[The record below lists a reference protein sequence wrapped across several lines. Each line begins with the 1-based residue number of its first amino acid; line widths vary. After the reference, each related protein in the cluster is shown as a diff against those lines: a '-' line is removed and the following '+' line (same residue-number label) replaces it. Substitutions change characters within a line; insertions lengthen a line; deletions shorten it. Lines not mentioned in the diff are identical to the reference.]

1 MANYNYR
8 KTVSLPFGEAVG
20 KVKDSLAKEGFGI
33 QAEIDLARAMREKLG
48 VEFEDYAILA
58 ACNPQLAHRAHAA
71 ETEVGLLLPCHVI
84 VYCKGS
90 AVNVAVARPTAVLGI
105 AGNPELMRVAQEAE
119 TRLIRALESV

>member
-1 MANYNYR
+1 
-8 KTVSLPFGEAVG
+8 VE

-48 VEFEDYAILA
+48 VKFEDYVILA

-71 ETEVGLLLPCHVI
+71 ETDVGLLLPCHVI
-84 VYCKGS
+84 VYRDGDT
-90 AVNVAVARPTAVLGI
+90 VRIAVARPTVVLGV

-119 TRLIRALESV
+119 IQLIQALDAA

>member
-1 MANYNYR
+1 MANYSYR
-8 KTVSLPFGEAVG
+8 KTVNLPYGEVVE
-20 KVKDSLAKEGFGI
+20 KVKESLAKEGFGI
-33 QAEIDLARAMREKLG
+33 QAEIDFAGVMREKLG
-48 VEFEDYAILA
+48 VEFQDYVILA

-84 VYCKGS
+84 VYRKGG

>member
-1 MANYNYR
+1 VANYSYR
-8 KTVSLPFGEAVG
+8 KTVSLPFGEVVE

-48 VEFEDYAILA
+48 VEFEDYVILA

-71 ETEVGLLLPCHVI
+71 ETDVGLLLPCHVI
-84 VYCKGS
+84 VYRDGDT
-90 AVNVAVARPTAVLGI
+90 VRIAVARPTVVLGV

-119 TRLIRALESV
+119 IQLIQALDAA